1 MTFPAE
7 QRTADSFEEN
17 YFSRNNFRNIS
28 ENGLPN
34 IQAPKAGSVGIP

>member
-1 MTFPAE
+1 MTFSAE
-7 QRTADSFEEN
+7 QRTGDSFDEN

-34 IQAPKAGSVGIP
+34 IQAPKAGFVVIP